1 MVGVLLSGTFLTFFF
16 QPSMT
21 EVVYDGVYAPL
32 KGAHMS
38 IAYAS
43 SLDITFEVRGG
54 LLMRQVHH
62 WSALLF
68 VAAAGLHMLRVFFTG
83 PEDLPEANI
92 EDGEAEV
99 GFYAPWSWWPFALGI
114 GSAICFT
121 SLAVGWWLF
130 AIGFP
135 LALIALIGFVFE
147 HSRGQHAH

>member
-1 MVGVLLSGTFLTFFF
+1 MKTNTNIFILLTFFYLIVTVAYGYWSWIASPEDNR
-16 QPSMT
+16 QI
-21 EVVYDGVYAPL
+21 EVIGTAAIGMLVFLSGF
-32 KGAHMS
+32 
-38 IAYAS
+38 IAFY
-43 SLDITFEVRGG
+43 FGK
-54 LLMRQVHH
+54 
-62 WSALLF
+62 
-68 VAAAGLHMLRVFFTG
+68 AARNFTG

-99 GFYAPWSWWPFALGI
+99 GFYAPWSWWPLALGI

-135 LALIALIGFVFE
+135 LALIAIIGFVFE

>member
-1 MVGVLLSGTFLTFFF
+1 MKTNTNIFILLTFFYLI
-16 QPSMT
+16 
-21 EVVYDGVYAPL
+21 VA
-32 KGAHMS
+32 
-38 IAYAS
+38 IAYGYWSWLAS
-43 SLDITFEVRGG
+43 PEDNRHIEVIGT
-54 LLMRQVHH
+54 
-62 WSALLF
+62 
-68 VAAAGLHMLRVFFTG
+68 AAIGMLVFLSGFIAFYFGKAARNFTG

-99 GFYAPWSWWPFALGI
+99 GFYAPWSWWPLALGI

>member
-1 MVGVLLSGTFLTFFF
+1 MKTNTNIFILLTFFYLIVAVAYGYWSWIASPEDNR
-16 QPSMT
+16 QI
-21 EVVYDGVYAPL
+21 EVIGTAAIGMLVFLSGF
-32 KGAHMS
+32 
-38 IAYAS
+38 IAFY
-43 SLDITFEVRGG
+43 FGK
-54 LLMRQVHH
+54 
-62 WSALLF
+62 
-68 VAAAGLHMLRVFFTG
+68 AARNFTG

-99 GFYAPWSWWPFALGI
+99 GFYAPWSWWPLALGI
-114 GSAICFT
+114 GSALCFT

>member
-1 MVGVLLSGTFLTFFF
+1 MKTNTNIFILLTFFYLIVTVAYGYWSWIASPEDNR
-16 QPSMT
+16 QI
-21 EVVYDGVYAPL
+21 EVIGTAAIGMLVFLSGF
-32 KGAHMS
+32 
-38 IAYAS
+38 IAFY
-43 SLDITFEVRGG
+43 FGK
-54 LLMRQVHH
+54 
-62 WSALLF
+62 
-68 VAAAGLHMLRVFFTG
+68 AARNFTG

-99 GFYAPWSWWPFALGI
+99 GFYAPWSWWPLALGI

>member
-1 MVGVLLSGTFLTFFF
+1 MKTNTNIFILLTFFY
-16 QPSMT
+16 
-21 EVVYDGVYAPL
+21 VVVT
-32 KGAHMS
+32 
-38 IAYAS
+38 IAYGYWSWLAS
-43 SLDITFEVRGG
+43 PEDNRQIEVIGT
-54 LLMRQVHH
+54 
-62 WSALLF
+62 
-68 VAAAGLHMLRVFFTG
+68 AAIGMLVFLSGFIAFYFGKAARNFTG
-83 PEDLPEANI
+83 PEDLPNANI

-99 GFYAPWSWWPFALGI
+99 GFYAPWSWWPLALGI